1 MDRETAQDWLDRYVA
16 AWKSYDREDVA
27 ALFAPTVQYRYHPY
41 DESIVGVDA
50 VVDSWL
56 GESGPDGAS
65 TRDEPG
71 TYDARYTPY
80 AVDGD
85 LVVASGTSVYQD
97 HPDGPVRHTFD
108 NCFLMRFDSSGRC
121 RELNRARARRSRSPV
136 PATTGSALGG
146 IPTRF

>member
-1 MDRETAQDWLDRYVA
+1 MDRETAQAWLDRYVA

-41 DESIVGVDA
+41 DEPIVGVDA
-50 VVDSWL
+50 VVNSWL

-108 NCFLMRFDSSGRC
+108 NCFLVRFDPEGRC
-121 RELNRARARRSRSPV
+121 LEFTEFYMERPV
-136 PATTGSALGG
+136 GD
-146 IPTRF
+146 